1 MKPRAKQWAALA
13 GAALVASLALGARA
27 LFGQTRVPE
36 RAVIVYDRS
45 DSKRDICQALAG
57 VAAEALSMHRWG
69 KGSVF
74 AVLATGD
81 ASTLGEPIE
90 VYRFDAFRRQR
101 TVEGRA
107 SGAKLLKNILDE
119 VRRACERTPRAG
131 VSPVYLAV
139 RRGAEMLITQGCS
152 PDRCSLGVV
161 TDGEETDEGWII
173 AAVKGVESADRAPA
187 RIMNGTISVRLCGL
201 AETSQVLATSGVRT
215 PRRGRGKRPALGRD
229 SARAD
234 RVEAA
239 WRNVFSVPGAVEVSP
254 LCPKRDAEVAP

>member
-1 MKPRAKQWAALA
+1 MRPRTKQWAALL
-13 GAALVASLALGARA
+13 GAVLAISLALGARA
-27 LFGQTRVPE
+27 LFGETRVPE

-45 DSKRDICQALAG
+45 DSKRDVCQALAG
-57 VAAEALSMHRWG
+57 VAEEALSRHRWG

-74 AVLATGD
+74 SVLATGD

-90 VYRFDAFRRQR
+90 VYRFSAFRRQR

-107 SGAKLLKNILDE
+107 SGAKLLKKILDE
-119 VRRACERTPRAG
+119 VIRACQRTPRAG

-139 RRGAEMLITQGCS
+139 RRGAETVAARGCA
-152 PDRCSLGVV
+152 PHACSLAVV
-161 TDGEETDEGWII
+161 TDGEETAEGWII
-173 AAVKGVESADRAPA
+173 AAMKGIESEDSAPA
-187 RIMNGTISVRLCGL
+187 PILNGTISVRLCGL
-201 AETSQVLATSGVRT
+201 SETSEAAGVPDARAL
-215 PRRGRGKRPALGRD
+215 RRARGKRTGLGR
-229 SARAD
+229 SGARAD